1 MPNDTNPS
9 FSVARKWSLS
19 LSMLL
24 ALGAVVALLLM
35 VNYLAAR
42 HFKRW
47 SISEKAQT
55 QLSPLTLRVLTAVTN
70 PVKVTLY
77 YDKRESL
84 YNLSYNLLKAYRYA
98 NPLIDLQIVDYIN
111 EPGAA
116 QVVKL
121 KHKLGETDRDLIV
134 FESQDRS
141 KIVYQGELS
150 DIDIQPLVR
159 GESKEVKRTNFKGE
173 ALFTSAILSVINA
186 RQPRAYFLD
195 GHGEHNPESEDGQ
208 NGYSRFAGVLRENNV
223 DVGRLRLEGPV
234 EIPAD
239 CNLLIIPGPR
249 TAISAEVLDKI
260 SRYLKQGGRLFVM
273 FFSTAG
279 TARPSGMET
288 LLAEWGV
295 VVGDN
300 VVIDEKNALSD
311 TKQDFVTST
320 FGNHPIIKPLLHGFQ
335 VYTILP
341 RTVEKDASKAA
352 SSDSPQVDPLL
363 YSSAAGRVIT
373 DIRARGQ
380 MVSSPRDAVGNK
392 SIAVAVEKGG
402 LRNVAADRGTTRI
415 VATGESLF
423 LVNNAIDREANRQ
436 FATHAINWL
445 LARNDLLV
453 AVPPRPLSEYKLT
466 MTGAQMSAASW
477 LLMAGLPGF
486 VLFLGALVW
495 LRRRR

>member
-1 MPNDTNPS
+1 MATEPNPS

-24 ALGAVVALLLM
+24 ALGAVLALLVM
-35 VNYLAAR
+35 ANYLGAR

-55 QLSPLTLRVLTAVTN
+55 QLSPLTLRVLNAVTN

-77 YDKRESL
+77 FDKRESL

-116 QVVKL
+116 QIAKL
-121 KHKLGETDRDLIV
+121 EHKLGETDRDLVI
-134 FESQDRS
+134 FKSQNGDM
-141 KIVYQGELS
+141 KVYQGELS
-150 DIDIQPLVR
+150 DIDMQPLIR

-173 ALFTSAILSVINA
+173 ALFTSAILNVISA
-186 RQPRAYFLD
+186 RKPKAYFLD

-208 NGYSRFAGVLRENNV
+208 SGYSRFAGVLRENNV
-223 DVGRLRLEGPV
+223 QAARLRLEGPF

-279 TARPSGMET
+279 TARPSGLET
-288 LLAEWGV
+288 LLSEWGV
-295 VVGDN
+295 RVGND
-300 VVIDEKNALSD
+300 VVIDEKNSLSD

-320 FGNHPIIKPLLHGFQ
+320 FGTHALIKPLLHGYQ
-335 VYTILP
+335 MYTILP
-341 RTVEKDASKAA
+341 RSVAKDLR
-352 SSDSPQVDPLL
+352 SSAGADAPQVEQLL
-363 YSSAAGRVIT
+363 YSGASGRIIT
-373 DIRARGQ
+373 DIRANGE
-380 MVSSPRDAVGNK
+380 MSSSTRDFIGNVP
-392 SIAVAVEKGG
+392 IMVAVEKGG
-402 LRNVAADRGTTRI
+402 LRNVTADRGTTRI
-415 VATGESLF
+415 VVTGESLF

-466 MTGAQMSAASW
+466 MTDAQMSAASW

-486 VLFLGALVW
+486 VLFIGALVW

>member
-1 MPNDTNPS
+1 MANDTNPS

-19 LSMLL
+19 LNTLL
-24 ALGAVVALLLM
+24 ALGAVLALLVM

-55 QLSPLTLRVLTAVTN
+55 QLSPLTQRVLNAVTN
-70 PVKVTLY
+70 PVRVTLY
-77 YDKRESL
+77 FDKRESL

-121 KHKLGETDRDLIV
+121 KHKLGETDRDLII
-134 FESQDRS
+134 FESQDRP

-150 DIDIQPLVR
+150 DLDLQPLMR
-159 GESKEVKRTNFKGE
+159 GESKEIKRTNFKGE
-173 ALFTSAILSVINA
+173 ALFTSAILNVISA
-186 RQPRAYFLD
+186 RQPKAYFLN
-195 GHGEHNPESEDGQ
+195 GHGEHSPESEDGQ
-208 NGYSRFAGVLRENNV
+208 SGYSRFAGVLRENNV
-223 DVGRLRLEGPV
+223 QAGRLRLEGPV

-239 CNLLIIPGPR
+239 CSLLIIPGPQ
-249 TAISAEVLDKI
+249 TAMQQEVLDKI

-273 FFSTAG
+273 FYYTAG
-279 TARPSGMET
+279 TRQPSGLET

-295 VVGDN
+295 SVGND

-311 TKQDFVTST
+311 SKRDFVTST
-320 FGNHPIIKPLLHGFQ
+320 FGSHPIIKPLLHGFQ
-335 VYTILP
+335 LYTILP
-341 RTVEKDASKAA
+341 RSVDTNGPPGADA
-352 SSDSPQVDPLL
+352 PQVDRLL
-363 YSSAAGRVIT
+363 YSGASGRVIT
-373 DIRARGQ
+373 DIRANGE
-380 MVSSPRDAVGNK
+380 MLSSPRDFIGHK
-392 SIAVAVEKGG
+392 SIMVAVEKGG
-402 LRNVAADRGTTRI
+402 IRNVSADRGTTRI
-415 VATGESLF
+415 VVTGESLF

-466 MTGAQMSAASW
+466 MTDAQMSAARW
-477 LLMAGLPGF
+477 LLMGGLPGF
-486 VLFLGALVW
+486 VLFVGALVW

>member
-1 MPNDTNPS
+1 MANDTHPS

-24 ALGAVVALLLM
+24 ALGAVVALLVM

-42 HFKRW
+42 HFMRW

-55 QLSPLTLRVLTAVTN
+55 QLSPLTLRVLASVTN
-70 PVKVTLY
+70 RINVTLY
-77 YDKRESL
+77 YDKRESR
-84 YNLSYNLLKAYRYA
+84 YNLSYNLLKAYHYA
-98 NPLIDLQIVDYIN
+98 NPLIDLKVVDYIN

-134 FESQDRS
+134 FESQDRP

-173 ALFTSAILSVINA
+173 GLFTSAILNVISA
-186 RQPRAYFLD
+186 RQPKAYFLT
-195 GHGEHNPESEDGQ
+195 GHGEHSPESEDGM
-208 NGYSRFAGVLRENNV
+208 NGYSRFAGMMRENNV
-223 DVGRLRLEGPV
+223 DIARLSMDGPGEV
-234 EIPAD
+234 PTD
-239 CNLLIIPGPR
+239 CNLLIIAGPR
-249 TAISAEVLDKI
+249 NAIDPKVLDKV
-260 SRYLKQGGRLFVM
+260 SRYLRQGGRLLVM
-273 FFSTAG
+273 FYPRVG
-279 TARPSGMET
+279 PARSSGLET

-295 VVGDN
+295 KVGDN
-300 VVIDEKNALSD
+300 LVIDEKNALSD
-311 TKQDFVTST
+311 TKEDFVTST

-341 RTVEKDASKAA
+341 RTVEKDTSKPAST
-352 SSDSPQVDPLL
+352 DSPQIDPLL
-363 YSSAAGRVIT
+363 YCSSEGRVIT
-373 DIRARGQ
+373 DIRPDGRP
-380 MVSSPRDAVGNK
+380 VSSPRDFIGNK

-402 LRNVAADRGTTRI
+402 LRNVSADRGTTRI

-436 FATHAINWL
+436 FATHAVNWL

-466 MTGAQMSAASW
+466 LTDAQMSAVRW
-477 LLMAGLPGF
+477 ILMAGLPGAA
-486 VLFLGALVW
+486 LFLGALVW